1 MKKPFY
7 KNTKIFFSFSL
18 IFFLLILS
26 NYIINLHILQSMI
39 SDQQTNTIKGAS
51 QRISNWLEHKIHS
64 MEVIKN
70 FIKDVDHTKYAKD
83 IKNILLQSKEI
94 ANFAS
99 VYVGYEDNTTLSG
112 VSWDRPDNYVTTA
125 RPWYIKTIA
134 NNKTTIT
141 DPYFDV
147 GFKKMVV
154 AICTPFLEK
163 NKKEGVVC
171 GILPLNDIKNEIL
184 DISLPYDG
192 IAFLIDS
199 YGKILLHP
207 DDKQLLKNSFYTF
220 PTENKMT
227 IVNTELENYIF
238 SHDHI
243 NKSNWF
249 IIAQLNKSSVYKK
262 INLQLLINLTIYA
275 ISVLVFVI
283 LNIIY
288 QSRQNR
294 SEEKLKKTET
304 LLSHFIDFA
313 DRGILIAD
321 SKDKIL
327 FFNTSFTNYL
337 KMDKKDIENTYLSY
351 TNNFFKNFSSDFY
364 SEIYNKIT
372 KAKIL
377 KQAQEIDLKHQDKG
391 KDYYFHINIL
401 PVLSITKTYLGLI
414 IFFQDVTLKEKEKI
428 YKKEQEDILFQQ
440 AKMADL
446 GEMIAAISHQWRQPL
461 NSLSIMI
468 GNLLQFKQMGHLTDE
483 IFEENL
489 NHSMINIHYL
499 ADTIETFRNFYK
511 TSKKPEI
518 FEIDKAINEVFYV
531 LSPHFK
537 NLGIKLDTKIL
548 DIKTLECLNYKNEFQ
563 QVVANLIHNAKD
575 AILECKECP
584 KKIEIVIE
592 LVEDTFY
599 IRIKDYGIGINSKIR
614 NNLFQSFV
622 TTKKQKGTGKGLY
635 LSRLIVKKKLK
646 GTLSICK
653 YKDPTEFLLTLPLK
667 RREEND

>member
-1 MKKPFY
+1 MKRPFY

-26 NYIINLHILQSMI
+26 NYITNLQILQSMI

-51 QRISNWLEHKIHS
+51 KRINKWLEQKINS
-64 MEVIKN
+64 IEVIKN
-70 FIKDVDHTKYAKD
+70 FIKNIDHTRYAKD
-83 IKNILLQSKEI
+83 IENILLQSKEI

-99 VYVGYEDNTTLSG
+99 VYIGYEDNTTLSG
-112 VSWDRPDNYVTTA
+112 LPWNRPENYITTA
-125 RPWYIKTIA
+125 RPWYIKTV
-134 NNKTTIT
+134 NNKTTTIT

-147 GFKKMVV
+147 GFKKVVV

-163 NKKEGVVC
+163 SKKQGVVC

-199 YGKILLHP
+199 YGRILLHP
-207 DDKQLLKNSFYTF
+207 DEKQQLKNSFYTF
-220 PTENKMT
+220 PIENKMT
-227 IVNTELENYIF
+227 IVNNEHENYIF

-243 NKSNWF
+243 NQSNWF

-275 ISVLVFVI
+275 ISVLVFIV

-288 QSRQNR
+288 QNRQNK

-304 LLSHFIDFA
+304 LLNHFIDFA

-337 KMDKKDIENTYLSY
+337 KIDKKDIENTYLSY
-351 TNNFFKNFSSDFY
+351 SNNFFKTFSSEFCI
-364 SEIYNKIT
+364 EIYNKIT
-372 KAKIL
+372 KAKTL
-377 KQAQEIDLKHQDKG
+377 KQPQEIDLKHLYEG

-401 PVLSITKTYLGLI
+401 PVLSSNKIYQGLI

-461 NSLSIMI
+461 NSLSIMV
-468 GNLLQFKQMGHLTDE
+468 GNLLQFKQIGRLSDE

-489 NHSMINIHYL
+489 KHSMINIHYL

-511 TSKKPEI
+511 TSKKPETFDI
-518 FEIDKAINEVFYV
+518 NRAIDEVFYI

-537 NLGIKLDTKIL
+537 NLGIKLE
-548 DIKTLECLNYKNEFQ
+548 IKVLKAETLECLNYKNEFQ
-563 QVVANLIHNAKD
+563 QVIANLIHNSKD
-575 AILECKECP
+575 AIIECKECS
-584 KKIEIVIE
+584 KKINIEIE
-592 LVEDTFY
+592 LIKDNFY
-599 IRIKDYGIGINSKIR
+599 IKIKDYGVGINPKIR
-614 NNLFQSFV
+614 NNLFQSFI

-635 LSRLIVKKKLK
+635 LSRLIVKKKLT
-646 GTLSICK
+646 GNLSIIN
-653 YKDPTEFLLTLPLK
+653 YKNPTEFLLTIPLK